1 METAKLTQAPR
12 DREIIVRALLA
23 TVSLF
28 IPVIPFTLVF
38 GVVVADSGL
47 PATLGWSSSPIIF
60 SGAAQITLLSLL
72 GEGASTAAAATAA
85 LIVGA
90 RHMLYSAAVAPQFQ
104 HQPRW
109 FRWLAPYVLID
120 QVFALLKLH
129 HYTDPRAYRLF
140 YLAAGSGFWLLWM
153 LFTALGLILG
163 PTVPESWGLAFAAPV
178 MFVSLL
184 VGMVDSRPK
193 LVAAI
198 VGAVLMALLLGVPN
212 RGGLMIAAL
221 LGMAAGAVMERWQR

>member
-1 METAKLTQAPR
+1 METAKLTQPYR
-12 DREIIVRALLA
+12 DRDIIVRALLA

-72 GEGASTAAAATAA
+72 GEGTSTAAAATAA

-90 RHMLYSAAVAPQFQ
+90 RHLLYSAAVAPQFQ

-153 LFTALGLILG
+153 LFTALGLVLG
-163 PTVPESWGLAFAAPV
+163 PAVPESWGLAFAAPV

-221 LGMAAGAVMERWQR
+221 MGMAAGAVMERWQR